1 MKKIYLLTAVSVLTL
16 SGAEVW
22 AAEANGTGNISAKI
36 VAPVTVTE
44 QDALDFGTILA
55 PTDSAKKVKIAAA
68 NGARSVDGGDN
79 SILVNT
85 NKGAAGLFN
94 VSGAEN
100 QKITIQLP
108 DSATLN
114 VLGGEGTPMTVN
126 NFVSD
131 PATELT
137 LNGTSG
143 QIKVG
148 ATLTVNQNQA
158 EGDYS
163 GDYTVTVSY

>member
-1 MKKIYLLTAVSVLTL
+1 MKKICLLAAVSVLTL

-36 VAPVTVTE
+36 VVPVTVTE
-44 QDALDFGTILA
+44 QDALDFGTILT

-85 NKGAAGLFN
+85 NQGKAGLFN
-94 VSGAEN
+94 VTGAEN
-100 QKITIQLP
+100 QRMTIQLP
-108 DSATLN
+108 ASASLT
-114 VLGGEGTPMTVN
+114 GPGDPMTVD
-126 NFVSD
+126 NFVSE
-131 PATELT
+131 PADELV

-148 ATLTVNQNQA
+148 ADLNVA
-158 EGDYS
+158 EGQEAGDYS
-163 GDYTVTVSY
+163 TTYQITVNY

>member
-1 MKKIYLLTAVSVLTL
+1 MKKIYLLAAVSVLTL

-22 AAEANGTGNISAKI
+22 AAEASDQGQIKAKI

-85 NKGAAGLFN
+85 NQGKAGLFN
-94 VSGAEN
+94 VTGAEN
-100 QKITIQLP
+100 QRMTIQVS
-108 DSATLN
+108 DSSQLTGA
-114 VLGGEGTPMTVN
+114 GDPMTVD
-126 NFVSD
+126 NFVTE
-131 PATELT
+131 PADELV

-148 ATLTVNQNQA
+148 ADLTVGQGQDA
-158 EGDYS
+158 GDYS
-163 GDYTVTVSY
+163 GTYQVTVSY